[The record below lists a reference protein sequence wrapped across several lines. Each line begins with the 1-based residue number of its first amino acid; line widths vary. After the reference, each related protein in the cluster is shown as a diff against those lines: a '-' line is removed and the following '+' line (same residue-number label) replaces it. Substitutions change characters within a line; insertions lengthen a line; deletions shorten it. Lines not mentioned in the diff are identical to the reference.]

1 MNTSDISILKDFQ
14 SESKALIQTLIQ
26 ILEDCEGDFGKVKSL
41 EKYGQT
47 VDRIMGGAKSMQNA
61 LESASPFIQSVGDY
75 AAVCK
80 AVGYKASQIKDN
92 EQFYDICV
100 ALLLDATEVLQD
112 LVEHLFDEDQK
123 SLKSFINQAFLERL
137 KWVSNI
143 FGAEYRASV
152 QVQTE
157 ASPKMNQAE
166 IDELIKKLGLD

>member
-1 MNTSDISILKDFQ
+1 MNSSDTSILKDFQ
-14 SESKALIQTLIQ
+14 IESKTLIAGLLQ
-26 ILEDCEGDFGKVKSL
+26 ILEDCEGDFSQVKSL

-47 VDRIMGGAKSMQNA
+47 VDRMMGGARSLDKA
-61 LESASPFIQSVGDY
+61 LESPSPFIQSVGDY
-75 AAVCK
+75 AALCK

-112 LVEHLFDEDQK
+112 LVEHLFEEDQK

-137 KWVSNI
+137 KWVSDI

-152 QVQTE
+152 QVQNE
-157 ASPKMNQAE
+157 SMPKMNQAE
-166 IDELIKKLGLD
+166 ID